1 MYRSSVPPAP
11 VTAQEAKCSLK
22 HSPINHQRNR
32 SAFSSSVPTL
42 AQRVKAAAQFDL
54 RLLAEEAGFRLGRGK
69 TYQCIFH
76 RDRTPSA
83 HLYEDR
89 IHCFSCGKS
98 CDAIDLA
105 QLIVG
110 GSAGDAIRWLAV
122 RYNVVRDG
130 SMQPTPR
137 FSEIEYTNAELCRV
151 GLCWAIQNELEELKR
166 PLLGT
171 GVIDGEQIFK
181 LTALFSEARV
191 WSPRQAALFFT
202 KLRSRDPQRVRRWM
216 QDALQCQVELA
227 AVIAYAGTGSARAL

>member
-1 MYRSSVPPAP
+1 MLV
-11 VTAQEAKCSLK
+11 E
-22 HSPINHQRNR
+22 
-32 SAFSSSVPTL
+32 
-42 AQRVKAAAQFDL
+42 RVKEAAHPEL
-54 RLLAEEAGFRLGRGK
+54 RMLAEEVGFRHARGK
-69 TYQCIFH
+69 TYHCRFH

-83 HLYEDR
+83 HLYEER

-122 RYNVVRDG
+122 RYNVAEEG
-130 SMQPTPR
+130 SRQTAPR
-137 FSEIEYTNAELCRV
+137 FSDIDYANAEMFRV

-181 LTALFSEARV
+181 LTALFSQARV
-191 WSPRQAALFFT
+191 WSPRETTVFFT
-202 KLRSRDPQRVRRWM
+202 KLRSRDSHRVRRWM
-216 QDALQCQVELA
+216 QDVLDVQLMIAT
-227 AVIAYAGTGSARAL
+227 VIAQANHLEQGVTTA